1 MFNSFFL
8 FFIIKKTNKVNYMD
22 KLECVGRQLRDV
34 KENIWNGIKKS
45 KLKEQVLIELVIIV
59 GAALITI
66 IVRLKIA

>member
-22 KLECVGRQLRDV
+22 KLECVARQLRDV

>member
-1 MFNSFFL
+1 
-8 FFIIKKTNKVNYMD
+8 MD
-22 KLECVGRQLRDV
+22 KLECVARQLRDV